1 MSPPCQSFH
10 PSKLPLHVQVGPDH
24 RVRKVDNTQDKQ
36 IDLLRDCA
44 LKSLVQYECVVTR
57 PEKRNSP
64 VKCYPIERLF
74 RQCEDKK
81 GKFMVETTSWEAE
94 VGGRNNNNPNPDG
107 VISHVLEEE
116 RHKQEFRE
124 RERHF

>member
-10 PSKLPLHVQVGPDH
+10 PSKLPIHVQVGPDH
-24 RVRKVDNTQDKQ
+24 RVRKTETGKP
-36 IDLLRDCA
+36 IDLVRDCA

-74 RQCEDKK
+74 RSCHAKN
-81 GKFMVETTSWEAE
+81 GSFMIETTSWEGEPARA
-94 VGGRNNNNPNPDG
+94 VTNAGSNPNPEG

-116 RHKQEFRE
+116 RHKAGGRV
-124 RERHF
+124 